1 MSNSRKGINFTFMIF
16 MLAANLRLT
25 ITGLPPLVS
34 TIQASLKLSNG
45 QMGVLTTIPLLCFAG
60 LSILVSRI
68 IDRIGTSM
76 TLKIALL
83 LLAVAN
89 ILRVY
94 TTWSL
99 FAGTILVGTA
109 ISMLN
114 VLMPTLIIE
123 WHPEQSAKLNGI
135 YTSSLSL
142 LSAVAGAISVPIANA
157 LGWRFT
163 IQLFSIPAIIAVI
176 CWLFVGENPNQQ
188 IKRLKTDNL
197 SKQPRTKHW
206 KKPEIWFLA
215 GFMGMQSFV
224 FYTLVA
230 WVPSVLTAS
239 GISAATAGILF
250 GVFQLTGVPFAY
262 FVPRATESHA
272 KLIMVMTL
280 QLIGYILGIG
290 MLAFVGSNVALQ
302 VIACAIIGITTSAS
316 FSLSLTM
323 ISVISDTPQDAGA
336 IGGLVQAIGYV
347 LASVGPTL
355 FGIIEGALNGWTTTM
370 MILMAISVVTIIIGF
385 AMIRSVK
392 HRVA

>member
-16 MLAANLRLT
+16 MLAANLRLA

-34 TIQASLKLSNG
+34 TIQSSLKLSNG
-45 QMGVLTTIPLLCFAG
+45 QMGILTTIPLLCFAG
-60 LSILVSRI
+60 LSILVSKM

-99 FAGTILVGTA
+99 FAGTILVGAA

-114 VLMPTLIIE
+114 VLMPTLIVE

-142 LSAVAGAISVPIANA
+142 LSAVAGAIAVPIANS
-157 LGWRFT
+157 LGWQFT
-163 IQLFSIPAIIAVI
+163 IQLFSIPAIIAFV
-176 CWLFVGENPNQQ
+176 CWLFVGQNPNQQ
-188 IKRLKTDNL
+188 SNESKRAEFG
-197 SKQPRTKHW
+197 QQRPKHW
-206 KKPEIWFLA
+206 KKPEIWMLA

-230 WVPSVLTAS
+230 WVPSVLTAN
-239 GISAATAGILF
+239 GISTSTAGILF

-262 FVPRATESHA
+262 FVPRAAESRG
-272 KLIMVMTL
+272 KLVMVMTL
-280 QLIGYILGIG
+280 LLAGYLSGIG
-290 MLAFVGSNVALQ
+290 ILTFGGSNVILQ
-302 VIACAIIGITTSAS
+302 IIACAIIGITTSAS

-336 IGGLVQAIGYV
+336 IGGLVQAIGYL

-355 FGIIEGALNGWTTTM
+355 IGILEGVFNGWTVTM
-370 MILMAISVVTIIIGF
+370 LILMATAVVTVMLGF
-385 AMIRSVK
+385 AMIRSVR
-392 HRVA
+392 HRIS